1 MKRVSFFLF
10 SLLLAGGAAAQ
21 PEATSYV
28 KHLTFPAD
36 ATFEEKVEL
45 AARLVPTE
53 QQLAW
58 QRMELTA
65 FLHFGINTFTNR
77 EWGDGT
83 EDPSLFNPTAF
94 DADQW
99 IRTLKAAGFRMVILT
114 AKHHDGFCLWPTK
127 TTRHS
132 VASSPW
138 KQGRGDVV
146 REVREAC
153 DRHGMKFGVYLSPW
167 DRNAAC
173 YGDSPA
179 YNRFFIEQL
188 TELLSNY
195 GEVHEVWF
203 DGANGEG
210 PNGKKQIYDWDAFYR
225 TIRRLQPNAVTAIM
239 GDDVRWVGNEK
250 GIGRETEWS
259 ATVLTPGVY
268 ARAAENNRRLGVY
281 GKAPDLGSRKM
292 LENATELF
300 WYPSE
305 VDVSIRPGWFYHAAE
320 DAKVKSLKHLVDI
333 YFQSVGYNSVL
344 LLNIPPDRRGRI
356 HAADSTRLQEFA
368 GYLGRT
374 FSDDRVLE
382 GEQLWIAPAGSQRV
396 YDLRPASRI
405 NVVLL
410 QEEIAAGQRVERFTV
425 EALTAAGWEKVGEGT
440 TIGYKR
446 LLRIPEAEASALRI
460 RLTETRLEGRIC
472 RVGAFFAEPLA
483 DQTVQ
488 TTWNDLPREK
498 WRILSESPLT
508 VDLGRPVTLSA
519 FTYAPAN
526 GEAKSDMAFR
536 YTFSVSDDGRNWR
549 TVISDGEFSNIENN
563 PLPQTVAFPRKVVGR
578 FVRLEATAPGGAS
591 ARILPEELGVT
602 LAAAKDD
609 EMCVYADPAAPL
621 TLAPGDPH
629 PKVGGWRFYTAHE
642 FRDEDAQQGQPL
654 GFMQHNGQ
662 AMSRSARVDNL
673 ACSKVE
679 NGVLHM
685 WAREEP
691 DSVDN
696 RFGKRVKYS
705 HACYRTSLPGS
716 REAWCNFTENMRIE
730 IRFRRSDTRGFNDA
744 LWFMGNNGR
753 RWPAN
758 GEIDLLENPKRTIN
772 QRAHFTLHS
781 EHHYAGV
788 VGGSG
793 SVTATTDLSDMTQ
806 WNIYWLEWY
815 PDRIVGGVNGT
826 AYFEHRKGADGNNDW
841 PWSDPA
847 GFFLIF
853 STGLSVNPQA
863 WPGAVDPS
871 EWDPASLPSMYVD
884 WVRVYVNDRYAG
896 APAPE
901 VKYY

>member
-1 MKRVSFFLF
+1 MKRVVFLLFF
-10 SLLLAGGAAAQ
+10 LLLAGGAAAQ

-36 ATFEEKVEL
+36 ATFEEKIEL

-210 PNGKKQIYDWDAFYR
+210 PNGKKQVYDWDAFYR

-425 EALTAAGWEKVGEGT
+425 EVLTAAGWEKVGEGT

-446 LLRIPEAEASALRI
+446 LLRIPEVEASALRI

-578 FVRLEATAPGGAS
+578 FVRLEATAPGGAP

-621 TLAPGDPH
+621 KLVPGDPH

-871 EWDPASLPSMYVD
+871 EWDPASPPSMYVD

>member
-10 SLLLAGGAAAQ
+10 SLLLAGGTAAQ

-210 PNGKKQIYDWDAFYR
+210 PNGKKQVYDWDAFYR

-508 VDLGRPVTLSA
+508 VDLERPVTLSA

-673 ACSKVE
+673 SCSKVE

-793 SVTATTDLSDMTQ
+793 SVTATTNLSDMTQ

-871 EWDPASLPSMYVD
+871 EWDPASPPSMYVD

>member
-1 MKRVSFFLF
+1 MKRVVFHLFF
-10 SLLLAGGAAAQ
+10 LLLAGGAAAQ

-210 PNGKKQIYDWDAFYR
+210 PNGKKQVYDWDAFYR

-673 ACSKVE
+673 SCSKVE

-841 PWSDPA
+841 PWSDPT

-853 STGLSVNPQA
+853 SSGLSVNPQA

-871 EWDPASLPSMYVD
+871 EWDPASPPSMYVD

>member
-1 MKRVSFFLF
+1 MKRVVFLLFF
-10 SLLLAGGAAAQ
+10 LLLAGGAAAQ
-21 PEATSYV
+21 PETTSYV

-210 PNGKKQIYDWDAFYR
+210 PNGKKQVYDWDAFYR

-425 EALTAAGWEKVGEGT
+425 EVLTAAGWEKVGEGT

-446 LLRIPEAEASALRI
+446 LLRIPEVEASALRI

-621 TLAPGDPH
+621 KLVPGDPH

-871 EWDPASLPSMYVD
+871 EWDPASPPSMYVD